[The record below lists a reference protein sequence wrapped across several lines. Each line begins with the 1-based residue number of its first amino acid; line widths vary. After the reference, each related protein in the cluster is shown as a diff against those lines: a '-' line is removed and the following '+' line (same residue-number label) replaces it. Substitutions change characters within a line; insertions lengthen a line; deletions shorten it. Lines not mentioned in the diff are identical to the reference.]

1 MDVVKASHM
10 GLHRKKRE
18 KKRDRK
24 VFSRTAGRTR
34 RENINVTSRPMRGGI
49 RL

>member
-1 MDVVKASHM
+1 MDVGKASRL
-10 GLHRKKRE
+10 GLYRKTRERKK
-18 KKRDRK
+18 DRK

-34 RENINVTSRPMRGGI
+34 RENVSANPMRGGI

>member
-1 MDVVKASHM
+1 MDVGRASRLGM
-10 GLHRKKRE
+10 KRKVRSNRG
-18 KKRDRK
+18 RDRK

-34 RENINVTSRPMRGGI
+34 SENVRRNPMRGGI

>member
-1 MDVVKASHM
+1 MDVGRASRIGM
-10 GLHRKKRE
+10 SRKSRSGR
-18 KKRDRK
+18 RDKK

-34 RENINVTSRPMRGGI
+34 RENVSSRPMRGGI